1 MNLYDDKKRI
11 IFYTQRPGAALI
23 LTMVVLVLLT
33 ALVYQLSSS
42 VSQWKHRMQYMI
54 DYQTARYACE
64 SGLKYA
70 LATIGE
76 TEPNYISRP
85 NEPDFSD
92 LFAMSDEAY
101 KLMMAEWAQKL
112 AIEIDANNLSK
123 NDILAKFI
131 NLNRPDVNDGNSAIS
146 DANSSGNSVYSK
158 SPFGAADANDVN
170 VVGPNELYVR
180 GPYGPPWPYVD
191 EPVEIEFGDARLIIE
206 IIDENAKLPIVWGI
220 CTDANSKS
228 ESKAAVVTFCEWMQ
242 MEPNDIEPFV
252 DELEQIKDVKPFSAN
267 LGPVVTTAKVD
278 ANSVKDAPNA
288 SASKSARLRRSR
300 RASQRRAARGK
311 TVQQTRPDIS
321 HTMDFA
327 KILHSPMVD
336 LDILAK
342 PVNKDENRTESAL
355 KYISLW
361 GADKVNINTAPR
373 HVLEAAFTF
382 GGDAAEIAEQII
394 TLRKQEPF
402 TDVND
407 LAKKLYSYNASIDKV
422 KPYITAESD
431 CFSIRV
437 KATSGVATVCATA
450 GMKKVQGKFQQI
462 GIIVE

>member
-1 MNLYDDKKRI
+1 MNLYDNKKRI

-33 ALVYQLSSS
+33 ALIYRLSSS

-70 LATIGE
+70 LATISE
-76 TEPNYISRP
+76 VDPNYVSRP

-92 LFAMSDEAY
+92 LFTMSDEAY
-101 KLMMAEWAQKL
+101 RLMMTEWAQKL
-112 AIEIDANNLSK
+112 AVEVDANNLNK
-123 NDILAKFI
+123 NDFLAQFM
-131 NLNRPDVNDGNSAIS
+131 NLSS
-146 DANSSGNSVYSK
+146 LWTDANSRTTDFNSLLGEDS
-158 SPFGAADANDVN
+158 ADICDVN
-170 VVGPNELYVR
+170 VFYVR
-180 GPYGPPWPYVD
+180 GPYGPPWPYVT
-191 EPVEIEFGDARLIIE
+191 EPIEIEFGDAHLVIE

-220 CTDANSKS
+220 CADANSKS

-242 MEPNDIEPFV
+242 MEPNDIEPLM
-252 DELEQIKDVKPFSAN
+252 DELEQIEKIKPFSAN
-267 LGPVVTTAKVD
+267 LKPIVTTTKVEISSEQD
-278 ANSVKDAPNA
+278 DKNA
-288 SASKSARLRRSR
+288 SASRRARLRRSR
-300 RASQRRAARGK
+300 RARQRRAARRK

-327 KILHSPMVD
+327 KILHSPMVN
-336 LDILAK
+336 LETLAR
-342 PVNKDENRTESAL
+342 PVNEDQNRTESAL

-373 HVLEAAFTF
+373 HVLESAFTF
-382 GGDAAEIAEQII
+382 GGDSVEIAEQII
-394 TLRKQEPF
+394 TLRKEEPF
-402 TDVND
+402 KNIDD
-407 LAKKLYSYNASIDKV
+407 LARRLYSYNASIDKA
-422 KPYITAESD
+422 KRYITAESD

-450 GMKKVQGKFQQI
+450 GLKKEKGKFEQI

>member
-1 MNLYDDKKRI
+1 MNPYNNRKQIR
-11 IFYTQRPGAALI
+11 FYTQRQGAALI

-33 ALVYQLSSS
+33 ALIYRLSSS

-76 TEPNYISRP
+76 SESNYISRP

-92 LFAMSDEAY
+92 LFTMSDEEY
-101 KLMMAEWAQKL
+101 KLMMAEWSKKL
-112 AIEIDANNLSK
+112 AVEVDANKLNKNDFLAQFMNLSSSLTDPNSRATDFNSLLGRNSI
-123 NDILAKFI
+123 NDSC
-131 NLNRPDVNDGNSAIS
+131 DV
-146 DANSSGNSVYSK
+146 
-158 SPFGAADANDVN
+158 
-170 VVGPNELYVR
+170 NELYVR
-180 GPYGPPWPYVD
+180 GPYGPPWPYAKK
-191 EPVEIEFGDARLIIE
+191 PVEIEFGDAHLIIE
-206 IIDENAKLPIVWGI
+206 IIDENAKLPILWGI
-220 CTDANSKS
+220 DTDKEVKS

-242 MEPNDIEPFV
+242 MEPNDIEPFM
-252 DELEQIKDVKPFSAN
+252 DELEQIKEVKPFSTS
-267 LGPVVTTAKVD
+267 LKPIITTAKVEAD
-278 ANSVKDAPNA
+278 STQNDTKT
-288 SASKSARLRRSR
+288 SASRNARSRRSR
-300 RASQRRAARGK
+300 RVSQRRTPRRK
-311 TVQQTRPDIS
+311 TVQQTRAEIG

-327 KILHSPMVD
+327 KILHSPMVN
-336 LDILAK
+336 LDTLAK
-342 PVNKDENRTESAL
+342 PVNENENRTESAL

-382 GGDAAEIAEQII
+382 GGDAVEITEQII
-394 TLRKQEPF
+394 ILRKQEPF
-402 TDVND
+402 KSIDD
-407 LAKKLYSYNASIDKV
+407 LAKKLYSYNTSIDKV
-422 KPYITAESD
+422 KPYITVKSD

-450 GMKKVQGKFQQI
+450 GLKKVQGKFQQI

>member
-1 MNLYDDKKRI
+1 MKLYDDKKRI
-11 IFYTQRPGAALI
+11 IFYTQKPGAALI
-23 LTMVVLVLLT
+23 LTMIVLVLLT
-33 ALVYQLSSS
+33 ALIYRLSSS

-70 LATIGE
+70 LATISE
-76 TEPNYISRP
+76 TEPNYVSRP

-101 KLMMAEWAQKL
+101 KLMMTEWAQKL
-112 AIEIDANNLSK
+112 ALEVDTNNLSK
-123 NDILAKFI
+123 NDFLTQFMNLSSSLTDSNGRTTDFNSLLGENNI
-131 NLNRPDVNDGNSAIS
+131 NDSCDV
-146 DANSSGNSVYSK
+146 
-158 SPFGAADANDVN
+158 
-170 VVGPNELYVR
+170 NELYVR
-180 GPYGPPWPYVD
+180 GPYGPPWPYVI
-191 EPVEIEFGDARLIIE
+191 EPVEIEFGDAHLIIE
-206 IIDENAKLPIVWGI
+206 IIDENAKLPIIWGI

-228 ESKAAVVTFCEWMQ
+228 ESKAAIVRFCEWMQ
-242 MEPNDIEPFV
+242 MEPNDIEPLI
-252 DELEQIKDVKPFSAN
+252 DELEQIKEVKPFSAN
-267 LGPVVTTAKVD
+267 LKPVVTAAKVD
-278 ANSVKDAPNA
+278 ANSVQDDKNA
-288 SASKSARLRRSR
+288 SVSKNTRLRRSR
-300 RASQRRAARGK
+300 RDSRRSIARRR
-311 TVQQTRPDIS
+311 TAQQTRPDIS

-327 KILHSPMVD
+327 KILHSPMVN
-336 LDILAK
+336 LDTLAK

-382 GGDAAEIAEQII
+382 GGDAVEIAEQII
-394 TLRKQEPF
+394 NLRKEEPF
-402 TDVND
+402 KNIDD
-407 LAKKLYSYNASIDKV
+407 LAKRLYSYNASIDKTR
-422 KPYITAESD
+422 PYITAESD

-450 GMKKVQGKFQQI
+450 GLKKEKGKFQQI